1 MEEEGNEMKAQRRWL
16 AWLAVFALIVAA
28 CSSGD
33 GDGDGAEETTTT
45 TAAPATTAGGDG
57 DGGTTDTTGAEPM
70 EIATDFGVDLDA
82 GVIRVGMLSD
92 LTGTF
97 GPLVSAILAGYQ
109 AYIDDVNANGG
120 INGLQV
126 ELVVRDTGYVVDT
139 HVQLYNE
146 LRDQVVAIGHSTGSP
161 HTVAINADLQADS
174 MLAIP
179 LTWYSGWSDSAINS
193 SLMPHG
199 SPYCV
204 EAQNTIG
211 YILDNVVPDAAT
223 IAIAGLPGDYGLDSA
238 AGAKL
243 AAEAAGLEIVYDG
256 AGALIPTDES
266 TLTAIANGIVES
278 DPDIVWIVANGTLF
292 GAIFGQALAA
302 GYEGIW
308 SGASPTWSPAL
319 VAPDSPIKDAVTAQ
333 FIGGTYGASW
343 SNPDTDPFKPLFEG
357 LPVSDFYFEGLIE
370 AKILEA
376 ALRAAY
382 DSGDLTR
389 AGVLAAA
396 KSLEEVDF
404 GGLAPSETYVGAD
417 NERIQRKGT
426 VFRPDPEGLAAGE
439 NGGRIDL
446 VTNYTSDLAANFEF
460 TGACYVLGS

>member
-1 MEEEGNEMKAQRRWL
+1 
-16 AWLAVFALIVAA
+16 
-28 CSSGD
+28 
-33 GDGDGAEETTTT
+33 
-45 TAAPATTAGGDG
+45 
-57 DGGTTDTTGAEPM
+57 
-70 EIATDFGVDLDA
+70 
-82 GVIRVGMLSD
+82 
-92 LTGTF
+92 
-97 GPLVSAILAGYQ
+97 
-109 AYIDDVNANGG
+109 
-120 INGLQV
+120 
-126 ELVVRDTGYVVDT
+126 VVDT

-161 HTVAINADLQADS
+161 HTVAINEQLQADS

-193 SLMPHG
+193 SLMSHG
-199 SPYCV
+199 TPYCV
-204 EAQNTIG
+204 EAHNTIG
-211 YILDNVVPDAAT
+211 YIIDNVLPDAQT

-266 TLTAIANGIVES
+266 TLTAIANGIVEN

-292 GAIFGQALAA
+292 GAIFGQALA
-302 GYEGIW
+302 GGFEGIW

-319 VAPDSPIKDAVTAQ
+319 VAPDSPIKDAVTEQ
-333 FIGGTYGASW
+333 FIGGTYGGSW
-343 SNPDTDPFKPLFEG
+343 SNPETDEFKPLLEG
-357 LPVSDFYFEGLIE
+357 LPVSDFYFEGIIE

-382 DSGDLTR
+382 DNGDMTR
-389 AGVLAAA
+389 GGVLSAA
-396 KSLEEVDF
+396 KSLETVDF
-404 GGLAPSETYVGAD
+404 GGLAPSETYVGSD
-417 NERIQRKGT
+417 NERIQRAGT